1 MRKRIERLR
10 VAVAKWIG
18 RSAVRMRKRIER
30 LRVAVAKWTGR
41 SAVRMRKRI
50 ERLRVAVAKWTG
62 RSAVRHSWAVGR
74 ATGRVGF
81 AQLRPKA
88 IEVPTEDPYRND
100 KLKRR
105 EFGTGICRLLSY
117 GTNSGVIFLEGAW
130 GSGKSA
136 FLKMLAE
143 QARRDGE
150 NWQAMIVI
158 EINAWENHAFGKPI
172 EHIARSIREGL
183 KAQTT
188 SWLLRNWLGRGW
200 LRFKAV
206 PGWIAG
212 QPWIS
217 TGAGEW
223 LLKLSWVKDAELA
236 SAVLSMLVV
245 LGKIA
250 RCAGGAEK
258 RLQDLKKD
266 LAKEAKRFRR
276 NQKPGVPWRI
286 VVMID
291 ELDRCRPDYA
301 VRFLETVKHVFE
313 VDHVAFVI
321 AVNREQLVESM
332 KGVYGGGVD
341 AENYL
346 ERFGDVRLRLP
357 ETSREAFV
365 RGVAEYMDV
374 EAVLPNGIYED
385 DALEG
390 VTATDMLVAVLGRAK
405 DLNLREIE
413 KIVGEIRAMLCVAR
427 ERIEGCVMGAIAVAL
442 VRHVAPEAYAALLK
456 LDEHA
461 DSAPQLLRGSLG
473 LHQVAPVKADKDPVL
488 TLIDDLLICMH
499 ADGQA
504 VTGRVVTKK
513 SPETERIRRERRRHF
528 VKYQAIRD
536 AIELYGSG
544 VAGDGGGEPE
554 AGSASGSEG
563 TPNAPEGDTDR
574 HAPVAARNGAR
585 KTGDVAQINAFVQ
598 ARLQKEGRAAV
609 GAVEAASWLD
619 AEGLLADRPERPGQ
633 PLRRL
638 LRKGRITGGEQQPNR
653 RWWIRQAG
661 S

>member
-1 MRKRIERLR
+1 MLKQIERLR
-10 VAVAKWIG
+10 LALARRIG
-18 RSAVRMRKRIER
+18 GAALKKQMGPRASFNLSVR
-30 LRVAVAKWTGR
+30 L
-41 SAVRMRKRI
+41 
-50 ERLRVAVAKWTG
+50 
-62 RSAVRHSWAVGR
+62 
-74 ATGRVGF
+74 GF
-81 AQLRPKA
+81 AQLRPVVV
-88 IEVPTEDPYRND
+88 EVPAEDPYRND
-100 KLKRR
+100 KLERR

-143 QARRDGE
+143 QARRGGE
-150 NWQAMIVI
+150 GWEAMIVI
-158 EINAWENHAFGKPI
+158 EINAWENDAFGKPI

-183 KAQTT
+183 KAQTAG
-188 SWLLRNWLGRGW
+188 WLPQSWLGRCW
-200 LRFKAV
+200 LRFKAI
-206 PGWIAG
+206 PGWIARR
-212 QPWIS
+212 PWIS
-217 TGAGEW
+217 AIGEW
-223 LLKLSWVKDAELA
+223 FLKLSWVKDAEPA
-236 SAVLSMLVV
+236 IAVLSMLVL

-250 RCAGGAEK
+250 GRAGKDEK
-258 RLQDLKKD
+258 RLQDLKRD
-266 LAKEAKRFRR
+266 LARKARGFRR
-276 NQKPGVPWRI
+276 MANRGVPWRI
-286 VVMID
+286 VVIID

-332 KGVYGGGVD
+332 KGAYGEGFD
-341 AENYL
+341 AEKYL

-357 ETSREAFV
+357 ETSKEAFV
-365 RGVAEYMDV
+365 RSVAEYMGFEGV
-374 EAVLPNGIYED
+374 VPKGIYDD

-390 VTATDMLVAVLGRAK
+390 ITATDMLVAVLGQAK
-405 DLNLREIE
+405 HLNLREIE
-413 KIVGEIRAMLCVAR
+413 KIVGEIRAMLWVAR
-427 ERIEGCVMGAIAVAL
+427 ERIEGCVIGAIAVAL

-456 LDEHA
+456 LDEDP
-461 DSAPQLLRGSLG
+461 DSAPVLLGGSLG
-473 LHQVAPVKADKDPVL
+473 LLQVAPVKADKDPVL
-488 TLIDDLLICMH
+488 TLINDLLICMH

-544 VAGDGGGEPE
+544 VVGDGGGQPE
-554 AGSASGSEG
+554 AGSASGSDG
-563 TPNAPEGDTDR
+563 TRNAPEGDADR
-574 HAPVAARNGAR
+574 HVPVAAGNGAR
-585 KTGDVAQINAFVQ
+585 KTGDIAQINAFVQ
-598 ARLQKEGRAAV
+598 ARLQKDGRATV

-619 AEGLLADRPERPGQ
+619 AEGLLADRSERRGQ

-638 LRKGRITGGEQQPNR
+638 LRKGLIVGGEQQSNR
-653 RWWIRQAG
+653 RWWIRQVG